1 MLMLSE
7 ETLTMADKCE
17 DNFII
22 SIPKELQ
29 LHILSLLS
37 HSDLMSVSLT
47 CRRLKDAARDPALWR
62 KLTLEYERI
71 KNKTVACREH
81 VSRCTSLKEIFIK
94 GNTWNSNEEKIMSV
108 FMKAK
113 DTLTSIDISSRI
125 SVSSLKKISKMTQL
139 RKLAFRA
146 EKVKVDGIYSL
157 ASLIELR
164 SLEFRWINVE
174 YMNEWANL
182 FTHLKK
188 LEEVELYYISDEV
201 VERLVVNNP
210 NLCHLNIS
218 GSPRLTSLSVN
229 LIAENCSQLTHL
241 EIALCFGFSSSDIQK
256 LIRAFPKL
264 THANFSCTKI
274 DDTTLGLLSQN
285 CPELESLNLF
295 LCENVSELGVEGFIT
310 ATGKLKYLN
319 IRHLGAS
326 NPGFAKRVDKEH
338 PNIQIVHSE

>member
-1 MLMLSE
+1 MS
-7 ETLTMADKCE
+7 
-17 DNFII
+17 IS

-29 LHILSLLS
+29 LQILSYIS
-37 HSDLMSVSLT
+37 YSDLMSVSLT
-47 CRRLKDAARDPALWR
+47 CHRLKDVSRDPALWR
-62 KLTLEYERI
+62 TLTLEYERI
-71 KNKTVACREH
+71 MNSTKACRYH
-81 VSRCTSLKEIFIK
+81 VSRCTGLKEIVITT
-94 GNTWNSNEEKIMSV
+94 GGMVIVNSDKIVSV
-108 FMKAK
+108 IMKAK
-113 DTLTSIDISSRI
+113 GSLTSIDISS
-125 SVSSLKKISKMTQL
+125 SLSNTSLNKISKMTQL
-139 RKLAFRA
+139 RKLAFHA
-146 EKVKVDGIYSL
+146 EKVKADGIYSL
-157 ASLIELR
+157 ASLTELR

-188 LEEVELYYISDEV
+188 LEEVELYHISDEV